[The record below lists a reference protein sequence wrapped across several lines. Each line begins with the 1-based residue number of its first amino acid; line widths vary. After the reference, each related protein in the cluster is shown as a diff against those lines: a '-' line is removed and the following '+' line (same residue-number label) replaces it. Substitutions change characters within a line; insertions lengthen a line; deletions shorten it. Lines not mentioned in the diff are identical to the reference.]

1 VGVSASQFGQIK
13 RRLISIL
20 FRQLPSIW
28 SATKGISFVLWLI
41 FDHPHRQHL
50 FPNFLRKYRLMKGE
64 TVPIL
69 CNPLISPAFHFLMYK
84 WYAL

>member
-41 FDHPHRQHL
+41 F
-50 FPNFLRKYRLMKGE
+50 
-64 TVPIL
+64 
-69 CNPLISPAFHFLMYK
+69 
-84 WYAL
+84 